1 MENVHTK
8 TKSDYIQQLKAMTLT
23 LQTNVRYKRSGKLNI
38 SLTIR
43 QLLTS
48 F

>member
-1 MENVHTK
+1 MEIVHTK
-8 TKSDYIQQLKAMTLT
+8 ARTDYIQQLKVMTLT
-23 LQTNVRYKRSGKLNI
+23 LQTNVRCKTSGKLNI

-43 QLLTS
+43 QLLAS